1 MHTHMTQLLGRKE
14 RFELQSRQGF
24 TKEGVSSTFLSDEGL
39 NGALEGA
46 IHLPTDL
53 VRRTNI
59 HQPLEKGIK

>member
-1 MHTHMTQLLGRKE
+1 MHTHMTQLLGHKE
-14 RFELQSRQGF
+14 QFELQSRQGF